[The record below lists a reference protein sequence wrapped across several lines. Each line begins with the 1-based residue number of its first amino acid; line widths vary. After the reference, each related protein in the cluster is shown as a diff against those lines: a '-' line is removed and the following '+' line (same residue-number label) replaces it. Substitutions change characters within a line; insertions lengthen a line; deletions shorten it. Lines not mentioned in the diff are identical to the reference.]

1 MFTLT
6 ISCLT
11 TSNLLWFMDLTFQV
25 PMQYCSLQHQT
36 HPQTPDTSTTE
47 YYFCFGPAASFFL
60 ELLVITRCSAPVAYW
75 TPTNLWGSSS
85 GVVSFFFS
93 YCSWG
98 SPGKNTAV
106 VCHSLLQRIMFCQ
119 NAPLWPVHLG
129 WPCIASLSYT
139 SPFTT
144 IRRWPMK
151 GWSSGRV
158 GLESSLDLFF
168 WKLSLV

>member
-1 MFTLT
+1 MKL
-6 ISCLT
+6 I
-11 TSNLLWFMDLTFQV
+11 FQV

-60 ELLVITRCSAPVAYW
+60 ELLVITRCSSPVAYW

-85 GVVSFFFS
+85 GIVSFFFS

-106 VCHSLLQRIMFCQ
+106 VCHFLLQWTTFCQ
-119 NAPLWPVHLG
+119 NSSLWPVHLER
-129 WPCIASLSYT
+129 PCMAWLIASLSYAT
-139 SPFTT
+139 PSPWQSCDPWREINNISCFYMYYCFSNVCTY
-144 IRRWPMK
+144 
-151 GWSSGRV
+151 SGI
-158 GLESSLDLFF
+158 SKKQINF
-168 WKLSLV
+168 